1 MKTTYSL
8 LFLFIMIFVTSC
20 TNQVPFN
27 REGWNTI
34 NDIDYNHR
42 EPMIKDLQTNYLKS
56 GMYYNDVLKLLGTNG
71 VGRSDNDLTLKYD
84 IFVDYGWDIDPVET
98 KIFIV
103 NFLADSTYVSSEIT
117 HWKK

>member
-8 LFLFIMIFVTSC
+8 LFLFLIIFVTSC

-27 REGWNTI
+27 RKGWNTTD
-34 NDIDYNHR
+34 DIDYNHR
-42 EPMIKDLQTNYLKS
+42 EPMIKDLQTNHLKS
-56 GMYYNDVLKLLGTNG
+56 GMHYSDVVKLLGTNG
-71 VGRSDNDLTLKYD
+71 EYHDSVDVQLRYD
-84 IFVDYGWDIDPVET
+84 IYVDYGRDIDPVEKT
-98 KIFIV
+98 FIV